1 MSPKHDILVQGL
13 LAYLPSLW
21 DSGSNEECEE
31 TVTSVEKI
39 LEALK
44 KGRVSSSIL

>member
-1 MSPKHDILVQGL
+1 

-21 DSGSNEECEE
+21 VNGSTEEYEE
-31 TVTSVEKI
+31 TATSVEKI

-44 KGRVSSSIL
+44 KERVSSSILYRK